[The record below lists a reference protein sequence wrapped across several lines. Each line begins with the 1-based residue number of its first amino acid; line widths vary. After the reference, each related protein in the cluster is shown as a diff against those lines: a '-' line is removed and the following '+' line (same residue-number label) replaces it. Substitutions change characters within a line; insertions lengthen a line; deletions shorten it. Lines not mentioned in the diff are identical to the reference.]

1 MFRSSHLIMFFRI
14 GVLRIFANFAA
25 THLRWSLFLIKLQ
38 TFMLRYQLFSCEI
51 CEIFRNTFFYRTPPV
66 AVSDESKTRFSPHVR
81 YMFQQEISAKFVF
94 LTLIWVGGNFTQ
106 CWFSLYNS
114 EVVKAITLAFCS
126 IQ

>member
-1 MFRSSHLIMFFRI
+1 MPS
-14 GVLRIFANFAA
+14 A
-25 THLRWSLFLIKLQ
+25 LQ
-38 TFMLRYQLFSCEI
+38 LYYKETPWQVFSCEI

-94 LTLIWVGGNFTQ
+94 LTLIWVGVNFTH